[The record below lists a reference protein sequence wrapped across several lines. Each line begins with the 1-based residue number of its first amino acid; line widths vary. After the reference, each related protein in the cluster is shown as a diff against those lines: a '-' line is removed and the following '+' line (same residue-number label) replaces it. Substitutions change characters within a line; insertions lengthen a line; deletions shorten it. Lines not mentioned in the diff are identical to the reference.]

1 MVKVAAIQLKF
12 FRAQS
17 VADMEARLVA
27 AIQPAV
33 EQGAQL
39 AVLPQYTGLS
49 LLGAAGVRDDP
60 APVMRNKGAVL
71 RKAFEEMCAGLASRF
86 GVWLVPGSTVV
97 PGLDTESLVAQ
108 AHLFAPDGSIAGRQA
123 QTHLGARE
131 KAWGLARGDSLDMF
145 ETPLG
150 CIGLIVGEDV
160 RYPEVARILA
170 LQGANLLIHVAAFPA
185 PFDEEAWLAS
195 LWREVQ
201 GNQVFG
207 IEACLVGD
215 CFSQAYAGRSAIL
228 APVEMTEGERGVL
241 AQSATT
247 DGEQVVA
254 AELDWDALQKVVDGY
269 NIFRYFNYDLYARE
283 FPKAYRS
290 SSANNAMQASPNLH

>member
-1 MVKVAAIQLKF
+1 MAKVTAIQLKF

-39 AVLPQYTGLS
+39 VVLPQYVGLT

-60 APVMRNKGAVL
+60 VSVLKTKAAVL
-71 RKAFEEMCAGLASRF
+71 LKAFEETCAGLASRF
-86 GVWLVPGSTVV
+86 GVWLVPGSAVV
-97 PGLDTESLVAQ
+97 PGTDSVSLVAQ
-108 AHLFAPDGSIAGRQA
+108 AHLFAPDGSVAGRQT

-131 KAWGLARGDSLDMF
+131 KAWDLARSDSLDVF

-150 CIGLIVGEDV
+150 RVGLILGEDV
-160 RYPEVARILA
+160 RYPEVARILT
-170 LQGANLLIHVAAFPA
+170 LQGANLLIHMAAYPS
-185 PFDEEAWLAS
+185 PFNEEAWMAS

-201 GNQVFG
+201 SNQVLG

-215 CFSQAYAGRSAIL
+215 CFGQAYAGRSAIL
-228 APVEMTEGERGVL
+228 APVEMTEGERGAL

-254 AELDWDALQKVVDGY
+254 AELDFDALQKVVDGY
-269 NIFRYFNYDLYARE
+269 PIFRYFNYGLYARE

-290 SSANNAMQASPNLH
+290 SSANSANLH

>member
-1 MVKVAAIQLKF
+1 MAKVAAVQLKF

-39 AVLPQYTGLS
+39 VVLPQYVGLT

-60 APVMRNKGAVL
+60 VPVMRNKGAVL
-71 RKAFEEMCAGLASRF
+71 CKAFEEMCAGLALRF

-97 PGLDTESLVAQ
+97 PGTDVESLVAQ
-108 AHLFAPDGSIAGRQA
+108 AHLFAPDGSVAGRQTQA
-123 QTHLGARE
+123 HLGARE
-131 KAWGLARGDSLDMF
+131 KAWGLARGDSLDVF
-145 ETPLG
+145 EMPLG
-150 CIGLIVGEDV
+150 RVGLIVGEDV
-160 RYPEVARILA
+160 RYPEVARILT
-170 LQGANLLIHVAAFPA
+170 LQGANLLIHVAALPA
-185 PFDEEAWLAS
+185 PFDEETWLAS

-201 GNQVFG
+201 GNQVLG
-207 IEACLVGD
+207 IEACLVGE
-215 CFSQAYAGRSAIL
+215 CFGQAYAGRSAIL

-254 AELDWDALQKVVDGY
+254 SELDFGALQKVVDGY
-269 NIFRYFNYDLYARE
+269 PIFRYFNYGLYARE

-290 SSANNAMQASPNLH
+290 SSANNANLH

>member
-1 MVKVAAIQLKF
+1 MAKVAAVQCKF

-39 AVLPQYTGLS
+39 VVLPQYVGLS

-86 GVWLVPGSTVV
+86 SVWLVPGSTVV
-97 PGLDTESLVAQ
+97 PGLDGESLVAQ
-108 AHLFAPDGSIAGRQA
+108 SHLFAPDGSVAGRQT

-131 KAWGLARGDSLDMF
+131 KGWGLARGDSLDVF
-145 ETPLG
+145 EIPLG
-150 CIGLIVGEDV
+150 RVGIIIGEDV
-160 RYPEVARILA
+160 RYPEVARILT
-170 LQGANLLIHVAAFPA
+170 LQGANLLIHVAALPA
-185 PFDEEAWLAS
+185 PFDEETWSGLSQTS

-207 IEACLVGD
+207 IEVCLVGE
-215 CFSQAYAGRSAIL
+215 CFGQAYAGRGSIL
-228 APVEMTEGERGVL
+228 APVEMTEGERGIL
-241 AQSATT
+241 AQTSTT

-254 AELDWDALQKVVDGY
+254 AELDFDALQKVVDGY

-290 SSANNAMQASPNLH
+290 SSANNANLH

>member
-1 MVKVAAIQLKF
+1 MAIVAAVQLKF

-17 VADMEARLVA
+17 VADMEARWVA

-39 AVLPQYTGLS
+39 VVLPQYAGLM
-49 LLGAAGVRDDP
+49 LLGAAGVKDDP
-60 APVMRNKGAVL
+60 VPVMRSKGAAL
-71 RKAFEEMCAGLASRF
+71 RKAFEELCAGLALRF
-86 GVWLVPGSTVV
+86 GVWLVPGSMVV
-97 PGLDTESLVAQ
+97 PGLDAESLVAQ
-108 AHLFAPDGSIAGRQA
+108 TYLFAPDGSVAGQQT
-123 QTHLGARE
+123 QTHLGVRE
-131 KAWGLARGDSLDMF
+131 KAWGLARGDSLDVF

-150 CIGLIVGEDV
+150 RVGLIVGEDV
-160 RYPEVARILA
+160 RYPEVARILT
-170 LQGANLLIHVAAFPA
+170 LQGANLLIHVAAFPT
-185 PFDEEAWLAS
+185 PFDEEMWLAS

-207 IEACLVGD
+207 IEACLVGE
-215 CFSQAYAGRSAIL
+215 CFGQAYAGRSAIL

-254 AELDWDALQKVVDGY
+254 AELDWDALQKVVDEY
-269 NIFRYFNYDLYARE
+269 NIFHYFNYDLYARE
-283 FPKAYRS
+283 FPKVYR
-290 SSANNAMQASPNLH
+290 

>member
-1 MVKVAAIQLKF
+1 MAKVAAIQCKF

-27 AIQPAV
+27 AIQPAA

-39 AVLPQYTGLS
+39 VVLPQHVGLT

-60 APVMRNKGAVL
+60 VPVLQKKAAVL
-71 RKAFEEMCAGLASRF
+71 LKAFEETCAGLALRF

-97 PGLDTESLVAQ
+97 PGPDGESLVAQ
-108 AHLFAPDGSIAGRQA
+108 AHLFAPDGSVAGRQT

-131 KAWGLARGDSLDMF
+131 KAWGLARGDSLDVF

-150 CIGLIVGEDV
+150 RVGLIVGEDV
-160 RYPEVARILA
+160 RYPEVARILT
-170 LQGANLLIHVAAFPA
+170 LQGANLLIHVTALPA
-185 PFDEEAWLAS
+185 PFDEEAWSGFSQTS

-201 GNQVFG
+201 SNQVLG
-207 IEACLVGD
+207 IEVCLAGD
-215 CFSQAYAGRSAIL
+215 CFGQAYAGRSAIL

-254 AELDWDALQKVVDGY
+254 AELDFDALQKVVDGY
-269 NIFRYFNYDLYARE
+269 PIFRYFNYSLYARE
-283 FPKAYRS
+283 FPQAYR
-290 SSANNAMQASPNLH
+290 

>member
-1 MVKVAAIQLKF
+1 MAIVAAIQLKF
-12 FRAQS
+12 FRAHS
-17 VADMEARLVA
+17 LADMEARWVA

-39 AVLPQYTGLS
+39 IVLPQYAGLS

-60 APVMRNKGAVL
+60 VPVMRSKGAVL

-97 PGLDTESLVAQ
+97 PGLDGESLVAQ
-108 AHLFAPDGSIAGRQA
+108 AYLFAPDGSVAGRQT
-123 QTHLGARE
+123 QTHLGVRE
-131 KAWGLARGDSLDMF
+131 KAWGLARGDSLDVF

-150 CIGLIVGEDV
+150 RVGIILGEDV
-160 RYPEVARILA
+160 RYPEVARILT
-170 LQGANLLIHVAAFPA
+170 LQGANLLIQVAALPA
-185 PFDEEAWLAS
+185 PFTEETWLAS

-201 GNQVFG
+201 NNQVLG

-215 CFSQAYAGRSAIL
+215 CFGQAYAGRSAVL

-247 DGEQVVA
+247 DGEQVVTT
-254 AELDWDALQKVVDGY
+254 ELDFVALQKVVDGY
-269 NIFRYFNYDLYARE
+269 NVFRYFNYGLYARE

>member
-1 MVKVAAIQLKF
+1 
-12 FRAQS
+12 
-17 VADMEARLVA
+17 MEARLVA
-27 AIQPAV
+27 AIQPAA

-39 AVLPQYTGLS
+39 VVLPQHVGLT

-60 APVMRNKGAVL
+60 MPVLRNKGAVL
-71 RKAFEEMCAGLASRF
+71 LKAFEEMCAGLASRF
-86 GVWLVPGSTVV
+86 GVWLAPGSTVV
-97 PGLDTESLVAQ
+97 PGPDGESLVAQ
-108 AHLFAPDGSIAGRQA
+108 AHLFAPDGSIAGRQT

-131 KAWGLARGDSLDMF
+131 KAWGLARGDSLDVF

-150 CIGLIVGEDV
+150 CVGLILGEDV
-160 RYPEVARILA
+160 RYPEVARILT
-170 LQGANLLIHVAAFPA
+170 LQGASILIHVAALPA
-185 PFDEEAWLAS
+185 PFDEEAWSGLSQTS

-201 GNQVFG
+201 GNQVLG

-215 CFSQAYAGRSAIL
+215 CFGQTYAGRSAIL

-254 AELDWDALQKVVDGY
+254 AELDFDALQKVVDGY
-269 NIFRYFNYDLYARE
+269 HIFRYFNYGLYARE

-290 SSANNAMQASPNLH
+290 SSANNANLH

>member
-1 MVKVAAIQLKF
+1 MAKVAAVQLKF

-33 EQGAQL
+33 EQGAPL
-39 AVLPQYTGLS
+39 VVLPQHVGLT

-60 APVMRNKGAVL
+60 VPVLQKKAAVL
-71 RKAFEEMCAGLASRF
+71 LKAFEETCAGLASRF

-97 PGLDTESLVAQ
+97 PGPDGESLVAQ
-108 AHLFAPDGSIAGRQA
+108 AHVFAPDGSVVARQT

-131 KAWGLARGDSLDMF
+131 KAWGLARGDSLDVF

-150 CIGLIVGEDV
+150 RIGLIVGEDV
-160 RYPEVARILA
+160 RYPEVARILT
-170 LQGANLLIHVAAFPA
+170 LQGASILIHVAALPA

-201 GNQVFG
+201 ANQVFG
-207 IEACLVGD
+207 VEVCLVGD
-215 CFSQAYAGRSAIL
+215 CFGQAYAGRSAIL
-228 APVEMTEGERGVL
+228 APVEMTEGERGIL
-241 AQSATT
+241 AQTSTT

-254 AELDWDALQKVVDGY
+254 AELDFDALQKVVDGY

-290 SSANNAMQASPNLH
+290 SSANNTNLH